1 MEKKRMAFWGGA
13 IFLLLL
19 ISFFIF
25 SQLTAQDS
33 EQFTQAEFV
42 DTLITALGLEDQLP
56 MVATLVDK
64 IELLKS
70 LGYVPMDGWGL
81 EAPLTRGTVAAVLG
95 QILGVEPV
103 GPGAEGYI
111 EALAQQGIMTG
122 GGADDEFTLADLTD
136 TINTAADA
144 PGWRSA
150 IETLPYQLP
159 VSLTR

>member
-1 MEKKRMAFWGGA
+1 MEKKRMMSWGGA

-25 SQLTAQDS
+25 SQFTAQDS
-33 EQFTQAEFV
+33 EQFTQGDFV
-42 DTLITALGLEDQLP
+42 DALIAALGLKDRLP
-56 MVATLVDK
+56 LVATLVDK
-64 IELLKS
+64 IELLKN
-70 LGYVPMDGWGL
+70 LGYAPLDGWNL

-103 GPGAEGYI
+103 SPGAEGYI
-111 EALAQQGIMTG
+111 EALAQQGIMTSG
-122 GGADDEFTLADLTD
+122 DADDEFTLADLTD